1 MNDEA
6 RIEQLAQGLGAAA
19 AERLDVRA
27 TAQKVV
33 ERLREAPAQRR
44 ETTWVQPAWLRI
56 AAAVVMLVGG
66 GVLVGRLTTGQ
77 HPVVS
82 GHGAHYVADDLND
95 LSAPELRDVLTSLDQ
110 IISTDS
116 VVPSDSSSDL
126 HQLDAQQLRE
136 VLRSLEG

>member
-6 RIEQLAQGLGAAA
+6 RIEQLAKRLGSDA

-27 TAQKVV
+27 TARKVV
-33 ERLREAPAQRR
+33 ERLREAPAKR
-44 ETTWVQPAWLRI
+44 TTWAQPTWLRI
-56 AAAVVMLVGG
+56 AAAVVLLVGG
-66 GVLVGRLTTGQ
+66 GVLVGRLTTGVQ
-77 HPVVS
+77 SP
-82 GHGAHYVADDLND
+82 GIGNHGAHYVADDLND
-95 LSAPELRDVLTSLDQ
+95 LSATELQDVLRSFDA

-116 VVPSDSSSDL
+116 VAPSDNSDL